1 MNVATT
7 FILSEANI
15 LEYFKNS
22 LVKALESTT
31 GGLKWAR
38 MSIQASKSKTL
49 VLTNGKCDQ
58 DAKHFISTNQLR
70 DLFLTNL
77 LIQ

>member
-7 FILSEANI
+7 FILSEANT

-22 LVKALESTT
+22 LVKALESTMC
-31 GGLKWAR
+31 GLKWTR
-38 MSIQASKSKTL
+38 MSIKASKSKTL
-49 VLTNGKCDQ
+49 VLTNGKCDY
-58 DAKHFISTNQLR
+58 DAKLFISTNQLR